1 MAHPATRSTHRRRA
15 DHPRRRHRDHEEAGP
30 AVTAMF
36 RSLAGRN
43 YRIWFAGALVSNV
56 GTWMQRTAQDWI
68 VLTQLSDNN
77 AVAVGI
83 TMALQFGP
91 QLLLLPLTGLAADR
105 FDRRKM
111 LMLTQGLMGL
121 LGLGLGVMVL
131 THTATLL
138 ALYGFALALG
148 IVAAF
153 DAPIRQAFVSDV
165 VQGEDVSNA
174 VALNSA
180 SFNAARLIGPAV
192 AGVLIAAIGSGWV
205 FVINAGSFLAV
216 LVALRF
222 VDPAQLAERVRAG
235 RGKGQIVAGFRYV
248 RTRPDIVVVLCMIF
262 VVGTFGVNFPIFT
275 STMARVE
282 FHQGAGEFGLLNS
295 VMAIGSVLGALLSA
309 RRDKPRMRT
318 LVLAAGGF
326 GLACTAAAL
335 APTYWTFAIVLM
347 FVGLAS
353 LTFMTT
359 ANALVQTT
367 TKPAMRGRVMALY
380 MAIFAGGTPIGAPL
394 VGAVA
399 DAFGPRW
406 AIVVGAASGFVAL
419 AIAVVW
425 LVRYQRVRLRYD
437 ADSRLHLAIT
447 HAVPVVGS
455 RAALRR
461 ELERDETLA
470 DRSSAV

>member
-1 MAHPATRSTHRRRA
+1 
-15 DHPRRRHRDHEEAGP
+15 
-30 AVTAMF
+30 MF

-68 VLTQLSDNN
+68 VLTQLSDDD
-77 AVAVGI
+77 AVAVGV

-91 QLLLLPLTGLAADR
+91 QLLLLPLTGLVADR
-105 FDRRKM
+105 FDRRHT
-111 LMLTQGLMGL
+111 LMVTQGLMGL
-121 LGLGLGVMVL
+121 LGLGLGIMVL

-138 ALYGFALALG
+138 SLYGFALALG
-148 IVAAF
+148 VVAAF
-153 DAPIRQAFVSDV
+153 DAPVRQAFVSDV
-165 VQGEDVSNA
+165 VQGDDVANA

-216 LVALRF
+216 LLALRS
-222 VDPAQLAERVRAG
+222 VDPARLAERVRAG
-235 RGKGQIVAGFRYV
+235 RGRGQVIAGFRYV
-248 RTRPDIVVVLCMIF
+248 RTRPDIIVVLCMVF

-309 RRDKPRMRT
+309 RRERPRMRT
-318 LVLAAGGF
+318 LVAAAGAF

-335 APTYWTFAIVLM
+335 APTYWTFAVVLVL
-347 FVGLAS
+347 VGLAS

-367 TKPAMRGRVMALY
+367 TAPAMRGRVMALY

-399 DAFGPRW
+399 DASGPRW
-406 AIVVGAASGFVAL
+406 AIVVGAASGFAAL
-419 AIAVVW
+419 AIALVW
-425 LVRYQRVRLRYD
+425 LVRHERLRLRYD
-437 ADSRLHLAIT
+437 TDAPLHLAVT
-447 HAVPVVGS
+447 HSVPVVGG

-461 ELERDETLA
+461 ELLRDETLA
-470 DRSSAV
+470 DRSSGV